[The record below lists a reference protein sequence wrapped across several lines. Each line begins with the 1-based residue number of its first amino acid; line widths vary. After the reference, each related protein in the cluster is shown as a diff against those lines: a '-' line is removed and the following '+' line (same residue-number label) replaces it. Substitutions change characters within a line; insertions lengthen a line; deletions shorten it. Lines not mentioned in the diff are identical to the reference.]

1 VAGVNAALKILG
13 KEPMILDR
21 TTSYI
26 GTLIDDL
33 VTKGCRDPYRMMTSR
48 SEYRLILRQDNADR
62 RLTEY
67 GYRAG
72 LISEERYE
80 KFKKKLEMIE
90 AEHERVKEV
99 SIKKSPELDAALVS
113 RGTVPLEKGMKMAEL
128 LKRPLVDYDLLAPFD
143 PDRPDLPSDVC
154 EQVEI
159 DIKYEGYLKRQ
170 QQQISEMKRLEVQRI
185 PEDIDY
191 SQITGLRLE
200 AIEKLG
206 ATRPETVGQASR
218 ISGVSPADI
227 NVLIIWLERSRRNE
241 I

>member
-1 VAGVNAALKILG
+1 MGQAVRI
-13 KEPMILDR
+13 
-21 TTSYI
+21 
-26 GTLIDDL
+26 
-33 VTKGCRDPYRMMTSR
+33 
-48 SEYRLILRQDNADR
+48 QD
-62 RLTEY
+62 E
-67 GYRAG
+67 
-72 LISEERYE
+72 I
-80 KFKKKLEMIE
+80 I
-90 AEHERVKEV
+90 
-99 SIKKSPELDAALVS
+99 
-113 RGTVPLEKGMKMAEL
+113 TV
-128 LKRPLVDYDLLAPFD
+128 LVDYDLLKPFD
-143 PDRPDLPSDVC
+143 PDRPDLPDEVC

-170 QQQISEMKRLEVQRI
+170 QQQIAEMKRLEVQRI
-185 PEDIDY
+185 PEDTDY